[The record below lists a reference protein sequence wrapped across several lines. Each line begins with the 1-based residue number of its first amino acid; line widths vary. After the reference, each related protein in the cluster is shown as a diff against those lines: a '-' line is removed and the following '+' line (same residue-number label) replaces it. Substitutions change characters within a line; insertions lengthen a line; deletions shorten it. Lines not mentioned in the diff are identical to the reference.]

1 MRNFKVAGL
10 AALMAAGIGAGT
22 AVAQDVREFQA
33 ALDVDTIAQK
43 AELVTFFEE
52 QGLKVYKPDEEAFRN
67 HVLEAFR
74 NSKYSADLPERRL
87 EKINGL

>member
-10 AALMAAGIGAGT
+10 AALMVAGTGAG
-22 AVAQDVREFQA
+22 AALAQDAREFQD
-33 ALDVDTIAQK
+33 ALDVDTIAQE

-52 QGLKVYKPDEEAFRN
+52 PGLNVYEPDKEAFRN
-67 HVLEAFR
+67 HVLGEFR
-74 NSKYSADLPERRL
+74 NSKYSADWPEGLP

>member
-22 AVAQDVREFQA
+22 AVAQEPREFQD

-43 AELVTFFEE
+43 AELVTFF
-52 QGLKVYKPDEEAFRN
+52 
-67 HVLEAFR
+67 
-74 NSKYSADLPERRL
+74 
-87 EKINGL
+87 

>member
-10 AALMAAGIGAGT
+10 AALMAAGIGAG
-22 AVAQDVREFQA
+22 AALAQDVREFQD

-52 QGLKVYKPDEEAFRN
+52 PGLNVYEPDKEAFRN
-67 HVLEAFR
+67 HALEVFR
-74 NSKYSADLPERRL
+74 NSKYSTDRPEGLL